1 MKKRLQF
8 WFNTYFGFSS
18 KETVGFLLVVPILGL
33 LSFVPFLISWVKNQ
47 KEALSYVEYTLAVDS
62 LEKAGVILVSS
73 PLLAFNPQDTVKKD
87 FKSNQLERINRIPFS
102 EADSITLQI
111 VPGIGPA
118 TAGRIIKYRENLGG
132 FVAKSQLMEV
142 YGMKAETAEAVWEFF
157 EFDPGIRKKLQIN
170 QTEAADLARH
180 PYISYSEAKVIVAY
194 RNQHGAFRNSED
206 LLKIRIFKKEW
217 VDKISPYLNFD

>member
-47 KEALSYVEYTLAVDS
+47 KEALSYVEYTLAMDS

-87 FKSNQLERINRIPFS
+87 FKSNQIERINRIPFS

-111 VPGIGPA
+111 VPGIGP
-118 TAGRIIKYRENLGG
+118 
-132 FVAKSQLMEV
+132 
-142 YGMKAETAEAVWEFF
+142 
-157 EFDPGIRKKLQIN
+157 
-170 QTEAADLARH
+170 
-180 PYISYSEAKVIVAY
+180 
-194 RNQHGAFRNSED
+194 
-206 LLKIRIFKKEW
+206 
-217 VDKISPYLNFD
+217 